1 MRRVAT
7 AAPPAI
13 NAAIPRPSRIP
24 LFAPVFAREDL
35 GFFGFLGCS
44 EGVEGGVDS
53 VGAGGTEVVVEGL
66 GSGVVVDGVGFGAGV
81 VVDGVGDGAGVVV
94 DGVGSG
100 VGVVVDGVGVGFGL
114 VTFVTV
120 AV

>member
-1 MRRVAT
+1 MGQPILRRVAT

-44 EGVEGGVDS
+44 GVEGGVDS

-66 GSGVVVDGVGFGAGV
+66 GSGVVVDGVGSGV
-81 VVDGVGDGAGVVV
+81 GVVV

-100 VGVVVDGVGVGFGL
+100 VVVLGVG
-114 VTFVTV
+114 
-120 AV
+120 